1 MLLQA
6 SAAYAHH
13 VRPTAAIVELD
24 GLLQELSA
32 LRGRLEE
39 PGVGAD
45 EDALWELEVAF
56 RHLAARAQ
64 GRAELLRRQID
75 LLNEQRRAS

>member
-1 MLLQA
+1 MLRGMQ
-6 SAAYAHH
+6 S
-13 VRPTAAIVELD
+13 TAAIVELD
-24 GLLQELSA
+24 GLLQELTE
-32 LRGRLEE
+32 LRARLER
-39 PGVGAD
+39 PGVGTD

>member
-1 MLLQA
+1 MLP
-6 SAAYAHH
+6 SM
-13 VRPTAAIVELD
+13 RPTAAISELD
-24 GLLQELSA
+24 GLLLELSE
-32 LRGRLEE
+32 LRARLER
-39 PGVGAD
+39 PGAGAD

-64 GRAELLRRQID
+64 ARADLLRHQID